1 MDITN
6 LRLGTFK
13 LIVKYLLEKARNH
26 NGNFEHLKITY
37 SWVKLETDED
47 VFDLLK
53 QGSGGKYIKEI
64 MYGREG

>member
-1 MDITN
+1 MDIAN

-13 LIVKYLLEKARNH
+13 LILRYLLEKARNH
-26 NGNFEHLKITY
+26 NGSFEHLKITY

-53 QGSGGKYIKEI
+53 QGAGGEYIQKIIGGK
-64 MYGREG
+64 R